1 MPVPQQLVIDRIR
14 ARCDELEDRYPG
26 YRRDLVGYLAE
37 VLSYERA
44 AERNVVKRVEAQLE
58 AFGDLY
64 HRRLAGEAEQPGGE
78 DVSNAPKEPGQANGL
93 GKDAEEAGETQASD
107 VSEQS
112 GIEAD
117 E

>member
-26 YRRDLVGYLAE
+26 YRKDLVGYLAE

-44 AERNVVKRVEAQLE
+44 AERNVVKQVEAQLE

-64 HRRLAGEAEQPGGE
+64 HRRVAGEVEQAGE
-78 DVSNAPKEPGQANGL
+78 EVSDEASQQSVAADRSGEAQDEPG
-93 GKDAEEAGETQASD
+93 ETERA
-107 VSEQS
+107 
-112 GIEAD
+112 
-117 E
+117 